1 MKKQLLLFFPTLWLG
16 SSLSA
21 QPVAVPERPTAV
33 DRAAVDLFIKA
44 ITTGSRSDVEKSLAP
59 DAQVAV
65 FHRNPSAGTEK
76 MELAT
81 IEGRKITADQIALV
95 DKRIKRPKS
104 YSCSYE
110 KFFASCR
117 SQVARGAGASVL
129 GISTNGRGVSS
140 VRISYATFDEMY
152 KAYVGK

>member
-1 MKKQLLLFFPTLWLG
+1 M
-16 SSLSA
+16 
-21 QPVAVPERPTAV
+21 
-33 DRAAVDLFIKA
+33 DRAAVDLFISA
-44 ITTGSRSDVEKSLAP
+44 ITAGKRADIESALAP
-59 DAQVAV
+59 DVQVAV
-65 FHRNPSAGTEK
+65 FRRNPSAGTEN

-81 IEGRKITADQIALV
+81 TEGRTVTANQIALV

-104 YSCSYE
+104 YICVYE
-110 KFFASCR
+110 KYFASCR
-117 SQVARGAGASVL
+117 SQVARGAGASIL